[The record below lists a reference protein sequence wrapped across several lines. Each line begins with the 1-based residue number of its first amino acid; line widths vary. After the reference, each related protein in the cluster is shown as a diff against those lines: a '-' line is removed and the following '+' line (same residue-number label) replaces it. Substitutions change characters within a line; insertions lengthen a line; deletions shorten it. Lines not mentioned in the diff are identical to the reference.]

1 MRHVSLALVVALFA
15 ITGCGGSNGMGGGG
29 SGGTGGGGT
38 GGTGGGGGTGGSGG
52 GGTGGTGGSGG
63 GGGSTNPN
71 VVSIA
76 TQPFMVAPGAEVFM
90 CQDFANPFGG
100 VDQEVSEID
109 STMTPGSH
117 HMILFYQNN
126 ATDSN
131 VASCAALQFQTM
143 LFGSQSPSSQMVY
156 PTGVAALVKGTQ
168 GFHMQMH
175 YLNATQNPI
184 MAQVT
189 ISFTKS
195 TPGTI
200 QQHAGVFFL
209 NNASGIHVAAGVTMP
224 VTATYSFNKA
234 VNIIFATEH
243 THKFT
248 ENFTASIGG
257 NMVYQS
263 TAWDNPP
270 NMQFAPPLVVGS
282 GTQVSWTCTIHNTNS
297 SGTLTFGESAM
308 TNDMCIFDGQ
318 YYPADDANPTIES
331 MQ

>member
-1 MRHVSLALVVALFA
+1 MRHVSLALVIAMFA
-15 ITGCGGSNGMGGGG
+15 VTGCGGSNGMGGGG

-38 GGTGGGGGTGGSGG
+38 GGTGGGGTGGSGG
-52 GGTGGTGGSGG
+52 GGTGGSGG
-63 GGGSTNPN
+63 GGGSSDPN
-71 VVSIA
+71 VVTIQ
-76 TQPFMVAPGAEVFM
+76 TQPFTVAPGSEQFF

-100 VDQEVSEID
+100 VDQEVSAID

-126 ATDSN
+126 ATDTN
-131 VASCAALQFQTM
+131 VATCPALQFQTM
-143 LFGSQSPSSQMVY
+143 LFGSQSPTSQMTY

-175 YLNATQNPI
+175 YLNATQQPI
-184 MAQVT
+184 TAVVT

-209 NNASGIHVAAGVTMP
+209 NNATGIAVPAGMTQDVSLS
-224 VTATYSFNKA
+224 YSFKQA

-248 ENFTASIGG
+248 ENFQASIGG

-270 NMQFAPPLVVGS
+270 NMQFAPALAVPS
-282 GTQVSWTCTIHNTNS
+282 GTQVSWTCTIHNTNP
-297 SGTLTFGESAM
+297 SGTLTFGESALN
-308 TNDMCIFDGQ
+308 NDMCIFDGQ
-318 YYPADDANPTIES
+318 YYPADDANPTIEF
-331 MQ
+331 QH

>member
-1 MRHVSLALVVALFA
+1 MRQGILALVVAMLA
-15 ITGCGGSNGMGGGG
+15 TGGCSSQGGMAGGGG

-38 GGTGGGGGTGGSGG
+38 GGTGGGGTGGTGGG
-52 GGTGGTGGSGG
+52 GGTGGAGGG
-63 GGGSTNPN
+63 GGGSTDPN
-71 VVSIA
+71 VVQIT
-76 TQPFMVAPGAEVFM
+76 TQPFSVPAGGEVFM

-100 VDQEVSEID
+100 VDTEVAQMD
-109 STMTPGSH
+109 SDMSPGSH

-126 ATDSN
+126 ATDTN

-143 LFGSQSPSSQMVY
+143 LFGAQTQHNSMVY

-175 YLNATQNPI
+175 YLNATQTPI

-189 ISFTKS
+189 ISFTKA

-200 QQHAGVFFL
+200 TQHAGVFFL
-209 NNASGIHVAAGVTMP
+209 NNASGIHVGTGQTQD
-224 VTATYSFNKA
+224 VTASYSFNKA
-234 VNIIFATEH
+234 VNVIFATAH
-243 THKFT
+243 THVFT
-248 ENFTASIGG
+248 NSFTASIGG
-257 NMVYQS
+257 NMIYS
-263 TAWDNPP
+263 TTHWDNAP
-270 NMQFAPPLVVGS
+270 NQQYAPPLQIAN
-282 GTQVSWTCTIHNTNS
+282 GTMVSWTCNITNTT